1 MSDSPFGSAARYQP
15 AEYFDLAGSRVARR
29 FGDVAD
35 EYALL
40 RESAGLVDR
49 GDRAILRVT
58 GADRATWLHNM
69 VTNAVRTLDPG
80 SGVYAFACD
89 AKGRV
94 QFDVN
99 ILMLT
104 DAILLDLDRAVL
116 DRALAHLNRF
126 LIMEAAE
133 LFDERDRWARI
144 GCGGAGVA
152 AVATALEM
160 SHFPAMPDLAHF
172 EVEGGARVVKTDFTG
187 APAFELIVPVENA
200 ATWWDRLHSLGAR
213 PVGYAAM
220 DVMRIEAAVPWLGRD
235 IDDTT
240 LPAET
245 GQVERGISYHKGC
258 YLGQEIIERMRA
270 YGSLARSLVK
280 VRIVDGEGI
289 VTPTPIFHGET
300 DAGRLTSLVK
310 HPVDAGWIGLGYLR
324 TKVKTREGLAVG
336 QPPRELVVI

>member
-1 MSDSPFGSAARYQP
+1 MRSAGRAGTAGRMPAPPTRDLVEGDGRMAPPTPVQRHRVPSLAGRGSDRRKIEGLVSDSPFGSAARYQP

-133 LFDERDRWARI
+133 LFD
-144 GCGGAGVA
+144 
-152 AVATALEM
+152 
-160 SHFPAMPDLAHF
+160 
-172 EVEGGARVVKTDFTG
+172 
-187 APAFELIVPVENA
+187 
-200 ATWWDRLHSLGAR
+200 
-213 PVGYAAM
+213 
-220 DVMRIEAAVPWLGRD
+220 
-235 IDDTT
+235 
-240 LPAET
+240 
-245 GQVERGISYHKGC
+245 
-258 YLGQEIIERMRA
+258 
-270 YGSLARSLVK
+270 
-280 VRIVDGEGI
+280 
-289 VTPTPIFHGET
+289 
-300 DAGRLTSLVK
+300 
-310 HPVDAGWIGLGYLR
+310 
-324 TKVKTREGLAVG
+324 
-336 QPPRELVVI
+336 